1 MVQKEPSGQLERI
14 KEIRNGVHKLE
25 AVTVIQKL
33 VRRQQSDRFFAQCH
47 IAASLLSHKVF
58 LRPLRMTIGGKSVIM
73 RETLIVIR
81 SECEGSATMVKE
93 SVRYHQ
99 CDRFF
104 ASYHIAASLFS
115 HKHKVFLRPLRM
127 TIGGKDVIVGETLIV
142 ILNECEGSATMVR
155 ESVRRHQSHRFF
167 TLCHIT
173 ASLLSHKVFLRP
185 L

>member
-1 MVQKEPSGQLERI
+1 M
-14 KEIRNGVHKLE
+14 
-25 AVTVIQKL
+25 IQKL

-104 ASYHIAASLFS
+104 ASYHIAVSLFS
-115 HKHKVFLRPLRM
+115 HKHKAFLRPLRM
-127 TIGGKDVIVGETLIV
+127 TIGGKSVIMRETLIV

-173 ASLLSHKVFLRP
+173 ASLFSHKAFLR
-185 L
+185 LLRTTLRA